1 MSRRLFRRLYDRA
14 KSADDL
20 PWHRAEPPALL
31 VEAVAARQTPP
42 GRALDIGCGSGVFS
56 VWLAERGYDV
66 TAIDFTPAALEM
78 ARDRAQKAG
87 ADITFHEVDVTTPW
101 EAPAPFD
108 VVVDSGCLHCFGAPA
123 PRAAYRAN
131 VLSWLA
137 PNGDY
142 LLGHFLKR
150 HALDWRPIG
159 PHRFRPERIN
169 RALRTRPR
177 AAAAAPGDGPAPTP
191 AHRAEDHGRGVLVPA
206 YGIGQIS
213 LERRRP
219 FVRVRDRG
227 ERPWH
232 LAVCHEG
239 RNLCSLVAQQLKE
252 HYRNA

>member
-1 MSRRLFRRLYDRA
+1 MSRRLFRMLYDRA

-20 PWHRAEPPALL
+20 PWHRTEPPALL

-101 EAPAPFD
+101 EASAPFD

-159 PHRFRPERIN
+159 PHRFRPERIT
-169 RALRTRPR
+169 ALFAPDLEQQRQHQATVLRLPLPIGPKIMAGEFWFRRTGSARSR
-177 AAAAAPGDGPAPTP
+177 SSGG
-191 AHRAEDHGRGVLVPA
+191 GRSSG
-206 YGIGQIS
+206 
-213 LERRRP
+213 
-219 FVRVRDRG
+219 
-227 ERPWH
+227 
-232 LAVCHEG
+232 
-239 RNLCSLVAQQLKE
+239 
-252 HYRNA
+252 